1 MSIVPSAPLTPVS
14 PSGHARV
21 DDVRDVALTLFAK
34 RGYHGT
40 TMSEI
45 AAMLDVRVPTLY
57 SHITSKQSL
66 LAEIF
71 LDTTDAVWAEYERAV
86 ADVEGAR
93 ERLRLA
99 IEAYALRHATHRREA
114 LVVHRDLSALAEPVL
129 SYVLATR
136 RRHEH
141 AIRRL
146 IDDGIDASVF
156 AVRSATMASFA
167 MLEMSVS
174 IASWFREGGPLS
186 PEEIAQQYGEFALGI
201 AGARR

>member
-1 MSIVPSAPLTPVS
+1 MSIVTRPATPTAS
-14 PSGHARV
+14 PSGRARI
-21 DDVRDVALTLFAK
+21 DDVRDVALTLFAE

-40 TMSEI
+40 AMSQI

-71 LDTTDAVWAEYERAV
+71 LDTTDAVWADYERAIAGV
-86 ADVEGAR
+86 DQLP
-93 ERLRLA
+93 ERLRRA

-114 LVVHRDLSALAEPVL
+114 LVVRRDLSALLEPNL
-129 SYVLATR
+129 SLVRATR

-141 AIRRL
+141 AVRQL
-146 IDDGIDASVF
+146 IGDGIDAGVF
-156 AVRSATMASFA
+156 AVRSAAMASFA

-174 IASWFREGGPLS
+174 IASWFREEGPLS
-186 PEEIAQQYGEFALGI
+186 AEAIARQYGEFALAI
-201 AGARR
+201 AGVRA